1 MLRCKSNRSSPPAR
15 AAAKSVKSS
24 GAGPLPVEPLETR
37 RLMSVLPVGGAIAL
51 TGTTYAARPELG
63 GVVIRDDLVPVDVT
77 DSAGTTVFKGALQDR
92 VVKENLSGTLDF
104 YQTLRADPGMPSP
117 AFIEFA
123 RRISFAGCTT
133 DVDYRTDG
141 LGVPSLHPLMAQRP
155 APGAEVSF
163 QFGQNGL
170 IDPGTQTL
178 FYFVKTNATDFDVN
192 GKTELAFMSPPGALF
207 TTVLQTAEPIAPQH
221 PTTGNI
227 VGSVFADWNANGKRD
242 LGEGGLSG
250 WTVDLN
256 VMVNGQMVQASTT
269 TDASG
274 DYSFSNL
281 APGTYQISEVV
292 KPGWARTAPL
302 AASTSVTVMAGSN
315 AAGPVFGDAPI
326 TRIRMGFDMLVNLA
340 RHYNQS
346 GTFADGDLNGDGT
359 VDFQDFVTLARHY
372 NGFLDS
378 PAA

>member
-1 MLRCKSNRSSPPAR
+1 MLRCKSNQSGPRTC
-15 AAAKSVKSS
+15 AAAKSAKTSS
-24 GAGPLPVEPLETR
+24 AGQLPFETLETR
-37 RLMSVLPVGGAIAL
+37 RLMSVLPVGGAVAL

-77 DSAGTTVFKGALQDR
+77 DTAGTTVFKGMLQDR

-104 YQTLRADPGMPSP
+104 YQTLRADPGMPNP

-123 RRISFAGCTT
+123 RRISFEGCTT

-141 LGVPSLHPLMAQRP
+141 LGVPSLHPVMAQRP

-178 FYFVKTNATDFDVN
+178 FYFVKTDATQFDVQ

-227 VGSVFADWNANGKRD
+227 VGNVFADWDANGKRD

-250 WTVDLN
+250 WTVDLD

-274 DYSFSNL
+274 NYNFSNL

-302 AASTSVTVMAGSN
+302 ANSTSVTVVAGTN
-315 AAGPVFGDAPI
+315 AAGPIFGDAPI
-326 TRIRMGFDMLVNLA
+326 TRIRLGFDMLVNLA
-340 RHYNQS
+340 RHYNQP

-359 VDFQDFVTLARHY
+359 VDFGDFVMLARHY

-378 PAA
+378 PLA